1 LSLSLRNPRRL
12 ILAWLRCMGASAR
25 ESRVSVA
32 IYSLDVVGHPGLH
45 QSGITSLCLVGCF
58 SPGPRRNDLM
68 IYWAFGPFVR
78 SFTPLV
84 DPGDI
89 YPPQAAWCAASKI
102 VGCSPG
108 ETLLA
113 AVGSFG
119 DPRSFQGAR
128 TCPGNCRR
136 RLRPGRPS
144 WRSAPEVGVPARRE
158 RCQKGTGGG
167 CG

>member
-1 LSLSLRNPRRL
+1 VNLLSLSLRNPRRL

-32 IYSLDVVGHPGLH
+32 IYSLDVAGHPDLH

-68 IYWAFGPFVR
+68 IYWALGPFVR

-89 YPPQAAWCAASKI
+89 YPPQLVA
-102 VGCSPG
+102 
-108 ETLLA
+108 
-113 AVGSFG
+113 
-119 DPRSFQGAR
+119 
-128 TCPGNCRR
+128 RR
-136 RLRPGRPS
+136 R
-144 WRSAPEVGVPARRE
+144 APKVPA
-158 RCQKGTGGG
+158 GDLLDPVPF
-167 CG
+167 